1 MLDEDLFS
9 LLDGNAAAGVLQE
22 IFGREMTDSPT
33 RCAACGREGAMGT
46 LHLFNRAPGA
56 VLRCPRCQ
64 AVMLRVV
71 ETTRAIYLDA
81 RGVSCLRLARSV
93 RAET

>member
-1 MLDEDLFS
+1 MLDQDRMM
-9 LLDGNAAAGVLQE
+9 LDGNAAAGLFQD

-33 RCAACGREGAMGT
+33 RCERCGREGALGT

-56 VLRCPRCQ
+56 VLRCPKCE

-71 ETTRAIYLDA
+71 ETSEALYLDA
-81 RGVSCLRLARSV
+81 RGVTCLRLDRV
-93 RAET
+93 T